1 VCLWVC
7 GTGVRAGGRQ
17 TGVAGATETQREKGD
32 AGAEEKTGNGW
43 YSARER
49 WEESGRCSIGRDDDD
64 ALLAAALRGSS
75 CSQWAGFQHCLA
87 AAR

>member
-1 VCLWVC
+1 
-7 GTGVRAGGRQ
+7 VRAGGRQ

-32 AGAEEKTGNGW
+32 AGAEEKTGDGW
-43 YSARER
+43 YSAREV
-49 WEESGRCSIGRDDDD
+49 EERERCSSIGRNDDD

-75 CSQWAGFQHCLA
+75 CFEWAGFQHCLA

>member
-7 GTGVRAGGRQ
+7 GTGVGAGGRQ

-32 AGAEEKTGNGW
+32 AGAEEKTGDGW
-43 YSARER
+43 YSAREV
-49 WEESGRCSIGRDDDD
+49 EEAERCSSIGRNDDD

-75 CSQWAGFQHCLA
+75 CFQWAGFQHCLA